1 MENAASNNRNKKLLL
16 AFAIVFTSAVLYATY
31 DIMSRTTRPG
41 VKKHLPHS
49 ILK

>member
-1 MENAASNNRNKKLLL
+1 MENSERNIRNKKILLVIG
-16 AFAIVFTSAVLYATY
+16 IVFTAFVMYTTY

-41 VKKHLPHS
+41 AKKHLPHS

>member
-1 MENAASNNRNKKLLL
+1 MEKANNNNRNKKLLL
-16 AFAIVFTSAVLYATY
+16 AFAIVFTSAVLYTTY